1 MQQPPPPFC
10 AGLRCFLAGFFNLLL
25 EKYASLSKNNSPI
38 RQPCSILCNTPMP
51 TSSKL
56 GRPALTADPHK
67 TWVQTERAAHEAW
80 AALIVQAPRAAA
92 LMHILVAHMG
102 EQNAVVINQKTLA
115 KLAKCSRDTVIRSL
129 ATLKEFNWIQVVK
142 LNGPGTVSAYV
153 VNDRIAWGEA
163 RDKKY
168 LSVFSASVVADV
180 EDQEALELENSA
192 RLRRIPAL
200 FSGEMQLPTGPGD
213 EPPAQALLGGLEPDL
228 PATVKK

>member
-1 MQQPPPPFC
+1 M
-10 AGLRCFLAGFFNLLL
+10 
-25 EKYASLSKNNSPI
+25 

-51 TSSKL
+51 TSPLL
-56 GRPALTADPHK
+56 GKPPLTQDAHK

-80 AALIVQAPRAAA
+80 AALIVEAPRAAA

-129 ATLKEFNWIQVVK
+129 ATLKQYNWIQVVK

-153 VNDRIAWGEA
+153 VNDRIAWGEH
-163 RDKKY
+163 RDKKPF
-168 LSVFSASVVADV
+168 LSVFSAAVVADS
-180 EDQEALELENSA
+180 EDQDTIEIGNDSG
-192 RLRRIPAL
+192 LRRIPAL
-200 FSGEMQLPTGPGD
+200 FTGEMQLPTGPGE

-228 PATVKK
+228 PSTIKK

>member
-1 MQQPPPPFC
+1 
-10 AGLRCFLAGFFNLLL
+10 
-25 EKYASLSKNNSPI
+25 
-38 RQPCSILCNTPMP
+38 MP
-51 TSSKL
+51 TSPTL
-56 GRPALTADPHK
+56 GKPALTADPHK

-163 RDKKY
+163 RDKKH
-168 LSVFSASVVADV
+168 LSIFSAAVVADV
-180 EDQEALELENSA
+180 EDQEALEIENNA
-192 RLRRIPAL
+192 NLRRIPAL

-228 PATVKK
+228 PATAKKRGD

>member
-1 MQQPPPPFC
+1 
-10 AGLRCFLAGFFNLLL
+10 
-25 EKYASLSKNNSPI
+25 
-38 RQPCSILCNTPMP
+38 MP
-51 TSSKL
+51 TSPVL
-56 GRPALTADPHK
+56 GKPALTNDAHK

-163 RDKKY
+163 RDKKH
-168 LSVFSASVVADV
+168 LSIFSAAVVADV
-180 EDQEALELENSA
+180 EDQDGLELENNA
-192 RLRRIPAL
+192 GLRRIPAL
-200 FSGEMQLPTGPGD
+200 FSGEMQLPTGPGE

-228 PATVKK
+228 PATIKR